1 MRRLTISEF
10 PKTRAGFVEKWNN
23 DHVFRARALNMGFN
37 VVFDCVFLPNGMIA
51 DKSVK

>member
-1 MRRLTISEF
+1 MRRLTMNEL
-10 PKTRAGFVEKWNN
+10 PKTRTEFVRKWNA

-37 VVFDCVFLPNGMIA
+37 VVFDCVFLPNGMVA

>member
-1 MRRLTISEF
+1 MRRLTMSEL
-10 PKTRAGFVEKWNN
+10 PKTRTDFVRKWNT

-37 VVFDCVFLPNGMIA
+37 VVFDCVFLPNGMVA